1 MTAGNFERIG
11 FIGLGVMGGAMCRNL
26 IAKGSW
32 PVTAFDRNPEALAGI
47 AAAGAR
53 AAASAAEVVGAADAV
68 ITCLPGG
75 AEVRALVLGPP
86 DGGPG
91 SGPGGGPD
99 GGPGG
104 ILGRLRAGQVLIDM
118 STSPPALAEEIA
130 AAAAARGAFFADAPI
145 ARTRQAAVDGTLAIM
160 VGAEPAVFEAV
171 RPLLA
176 TMGTEVVRCGGPGAG
191 QVVKVLNNMVLFQT
205 VAALAGAITLAERA
219 GVAGA
224 VLLDTLSKG
233 SGDSF
238 ALRNHGQKSLLPQD
252 YPDQAFSVSYAAK
265 DLSYALEL
273 AAEHGVEAPGA
284 AAVAELFERAIA
296 AGDGDRYFPVIRKH
310 LV

>member
-1 MTAGNFERIG
+1 MTAATIERIG

-32 PVTAFDRNPEALAGI
+32 PVTAFDLNPQALAGI

-53 AAASAAEVVGAADAV
+53 AAASAAEVVDAADAV

-75 AEVRALVLGPP
+75 AEVRKLVLGPP
-86 DGGPG
+86 NGPPGGDPDGD
-91 SGPGGGPD
+91 PGGGPD

-118 STSPPALAEEIA
+118 STSPPALAREIA
-130 AAAAARGAFFADAPI
+130 AAAAARGARAADAPV
-145 ARTRQAAVDGTLAIM
+145 ARTRQAAADGTLAIM
-160 VGAEPAVFEAV
+160 VGAEPAVFEAI

-191 QVVKVLNNMVLFQT
+191 QVVKILNNMVLFQT

-238 ALRNHGQKSLLPQD
+238 ALRHHGKKSLLPQD

-265 DLSYALEL
+265 DLPTPWNSPPSM
-273 AAEHGVEAPGA
+273 GSKRPGRRPSPSCSNA
-284 AAVAELFERAIA
+284 RSRPATATAIS
-296 AGDGDRYFPVIRKH
+296 R
-310 LV
+310 

>member
-1 MTAGNFERIG
+1 
-11 FIGLGVMGGAMCRNL
+11 
-26 IAKGSW
+26 
-32 PVTAFDRNPEALAGI
+32 
-47 AAAGAR
+47 
-53 AAASAAEVVGAADAV
+53 
-68 ITCLPGG
+68 
-75 AEVRALVLGPP
+75 
-86 DGGPG
+86 
-91 SGPGGGPD
+91 
-99 GGPGG
+99 
-104 ILGRLRAGQVLIDM
+104 M
-118 STSPPALAEEIA
+118 STSPPALAREIA
-130 AAAAARGAFFADAPI
+130 AAAAARGARAADAPI

-160 VGAEPAVFEAV
+160 VGAEPAVFEAI

-191 QVVKVLNNMVLFQT
+191 QVVKILNNMVLFQT

-238 ALRNHGQKSLLPQD
+238 ALRNHGKKSLLPQD

-265 DLSYALEL
+265 DLSYALDL
-273 AAEHGVEAPGA
+273 AAEQGVEAPGA

-296 AGDGDRYFPVIRKH
+296 AGDGDRYFPVIREQ

>member
-1 MTAGNFERIG
+1 MNAVRIERVG

-26 IAKGSW
+26 IAKGAW
-32 PVTAFDRNPEALAGI
+32 PVIAFDRDPGALARI
-47 AAAGAR
+47 EAAGA
-53 AAASAAEVVGAADAV
+53 APAGSAAEVVGAADAV

-75 AEVRALVLGPP
+75 DEVRELVLGR
-86 DGGPG
+86 DGVIGA
-91 SGPGGGPD
+91 
-99 GGPGG
+99 
-104 ILGRLRAGQVLIDM
+104 LRAGRVLIDM
-118 STSPPALAEEIA
+118 STSPPALAREIA
-130 AAAAARGAFFADAPI
+130 AAAAARGARAADAPI

-160 VGAEPAVFEAV
+160 VGAEPAVFEAI

-238 ALRNHGQKSLLPQD
+238 ALRNHGKKSLLPQD
-252 YPDQAFSVSYAAK
+252 YPDQAFSVRYAAN

-273 AAEHGVEAPGA
+273 AAEHGVAAPGA
-284 AAVAELFERAIA
+284 EGVAELFERAIA
-296 AGDGDRYFPVIRKH
+296 AGDGDRYFPVIRKQ
-310 LV
+310 LA